1 MEIVSRG
8 GKPVIYKNNIQLKFF
23 SAAIEDSEIKVNSIF
38 AKIIDIGTV
47 IVYGEYTVY
56 LLYSY
61 VNAEKQKIYVTQTQ
75 NLNFSEMV
83 SCNIP
88 PESDPESFRAEATF
102 NPIITFSQSLSTIWN
117 FEIQGQIDVVIYA
130 DKSKEHEMGKSG
142 IMHVENA
149 TAVRISDANLPIKDM
164 LEMDAAAVEKL
175 LSANTAAPADTQKK
189 APEGGN
195 KEDKGPQEAK

>member
-8 GKPVIYKNNIQLKFF
+8 GKPVIYKNNIQLRFF
-23 SAAIEDSEIKVNSIF
+23 SSAIEDSEIKVNSIF

-61 VNAEKQKIYVTQTQ
+61 VNAEKQKVYVTQTQ
-75 NLNFSEMV
+75 SINFSEMV

-88 PESDPESFRAEATF
+88 PDSDPESYRAEATF
-102 NPIITFSQSLSTIWN
+102 NPIITFSQAANTIWN

-130 DKSKEHEMGKSG
+130 SNNKEHEMSKSG

-149 TAVRISDANLPIKDM
+149 TAVRIGDANLPIKDL
-164 LEMDAAAVEKL
+164 LEMDTAAVEKM
-175 LSANTAAPADTQKK
+175 LSASTDARDAKK
-189 APEGGN
+189 VSDDN
-195 KEDKGPQEAK
+195 KKEDGDTEEIK

>member
-8 GKPVIYKNNIQLKFF
+8 GKPVIYKNNIQLRFF
-23 SAAIEDSEIKVNSIF
+23 SSAIEDSEIKVNSIF

-61 VNAEKQKIYVTQTQ
+61 VNAEKQKVYVTQTQ
-75 NLNFSEMV
+75 SINFSEMV

-88 PESDPESFRAEATF
+88 PDSDPESFRAEAIF
-102 NPIITFSQSLSTIWN
+102 NPIITFSQAANTIWN

-130 DKSKEHEMGKSG
+130 SNNKEHEMSKSG

-149 TAVRISDANLPIKDM
+149 TAVRIGDANLPIKDL
-164 LEMDAAAVEKL
+164 LEMDTAAVEKM
-175 LSANTAAPADTQKK
+175 LSASTDAQTAKK
-189 APEGGN
+189 VSDDN
-195 KEDKGPQEAK
+195 KKEDGDTEEIK

>member
-8 GKPVIYKNNIQLKFF
+8 GKPVIYKNNIQLRFF
-23 SAAIEDSEIKVNSIF
+23 SSAIEDSEIKVNSIF

-61 VNAEKQKIYVTQTQ
+61 VNAEKQKVYVTQTQ
-75 NLNFSEMV
+75 SINFSEMV

-88 PESDPESFRAEATF
+88 PDSDPESFRAEATF
-102 NPIITFSQSLSTIWN
+102 NPIITFSQAANTIWN

-130 DKSKEHEMGKSG
+130 SNNKEHEMSKSG

-149 TAVRISDANLPIKDM
+149 TAVRIGDANLPIKDL
-164 LEMDAAAVEKL
+164 LEMDTAAVEKM
-175 LSANTAAPADTQKK
+175 LSASTDAQTAKK
-189 APEGGN
+189 VSDDKK
-195 KEDKGPQEAK
+195 KEDGDTEEIK

>member
-8 GKPVIYKNNIQLKFF
+8 GKPVIYKNNIQLRFF
-23 SAAIEDSEIKVNSIF
+23 SSAIEDSEIKVNSIF

-61 VNAEKQKIYVTQTQ
+61 VNAEKQKVYVTQTQ
-75 NLNFSEMV
+75 SINFSEMV

-88 PESDPESFRAEATF
+88 PDSDPESFRAEATF
-102 NPIITFSQSLSTIWN
+102 NPIITFSQAANTIWN

-130 DKSKEHEMGKSG
+130 SNNKEHEMSKSG

-149 TAVRISDANLPIKDM
+149 TAVRIGDANLPIKDL
-164 LEMDAAAVEKL
+164 LEMDTAAVEKM
-175 LSANTAAPADTQKK
+175 LSASTDAQTAKK
-189 APEGGN
+189 VSDDN
-195 KEDKGPQEAK
+195 KKEDGDTEEIK